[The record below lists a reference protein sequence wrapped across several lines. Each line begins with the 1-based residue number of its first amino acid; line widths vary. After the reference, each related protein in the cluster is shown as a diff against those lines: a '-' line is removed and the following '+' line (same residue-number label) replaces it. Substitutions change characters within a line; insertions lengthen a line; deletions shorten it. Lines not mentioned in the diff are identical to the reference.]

1 MRSDRARLM
10 CCYAFVQMKIAGSRK
25 QSEFYAAAAPRIV
38 RAQVIPDPDSGP
50 TKVLHV
56 SDLPEAPADRLRH
69 LHERARELE
78 DHVRIAG
85 ILEAELEHMVEA
97 ERQVLFANARSQMS
111 QADRDTVVVPMP
123 SLTPQPRLDPR
134 PVAPPWTA
142 GRSGS
147 SALPPSPAATSA
159 PAAAAAVP
167 PHLYEAFDDD
177 DNDEEESLAV
187 SSRGAAAAG
196 AGGGTA
202 APRELLWVQ
211 VVSAVGIP
219 AADINGKTDPFVA
232 LSLEPAPVAI
242 KGQPP
247 PLRQRLETRRCPT
260 TLEPIW
266 GECFSFSLQ
275 VTRRM
280 SGRVDVVLRASP
292 RLHARFFL
300 STAQSAHG
308 PGGAATGG
316 AQAAAGPPYLR
327 ARVMDHDA
335 VSAAPCGDALPASY
349 HSSDPPPPL
358 VFACAD
364 VRCRAAGGGEHQPR
378 EPARRQGLR
387 PLVPAAVQ
395 PWLQAPPLRLRAA
408 ARPQDD
414 GRAVCLAHGCAAH
427 PVAGAGRHDDHPEA
441 HSREDC

>member
-1 MRSDRARLM
+1 VNFTL
-10 CCYAFVQMKIAGSRK
+10 Q
-25 QSEFYAAAAPRIV
+25 QPRV
-38 RAQVIPDPDSGP
+38 SSAHKLSADPDSGP

-159 PAAAAAVP
+159 PAAAAAAP
-167 PHLYEAFDDD
+167 RTSTKPLTMTITMKKRASRYR
-177 DNDEEESLAV
+177 
-187 SSRGAAAAG
+187 SRGAAAAG
-196 AGGGTA
+196 AGGTA

-211 VVSAVGIP
+211 VVSPPSAFR

-266 GECFSFSLQ
+266 GECFSS
-275 VTRRM
+275 
-280 SGRVDVVLRASP
+280 
-292 RLHARFFL
+292 RF
-300 STAQSAHG
+300 
-308 PGGAATGG
+308 
-316 AQAAAGPPYLR
+316 R
-327 ARVMDHDA
+327 
-335 VSAAPCGDALPASY
+335 
-349 HSSDPPPPL
+349 
-358 VFACAD
+358 
-364 VRCRAAGGGEHQPR
+364 
-378 EPARRQGLR
+378 
-387 PLVPAAVQ
+387 
-395 PWLQAPPLRLRAA
+395 
-408 ARPQDD
+408 
-414 GRAVCLAHGCAAH
+414 
-427 PVAGAGRHDDHPEA
+427 
-441 HSREDC
+441 